1 MHPNPKDTAK
11 VRSRK
16 PRSGF
21 TLIEL
26 LVVLLILSLLLAV
39 VIPTVT
45 QQSDAADATRVAS
58 DLTGLRD
65 AISLF
70 RTNVREFPGDIED
83 LVNLIAANTAGET
96 DIFAN
101 TYSTAERNRW
111 KGPYAELT
119 VPSTATATATAFFT
133 ALDGRVINGLVCFN
147 AEADTFAIAT
157 SNCADSVAAG
167 KTIFAT
173 VRLVWVADTFDFL
186 RVNELIDGSA
196 ETTPRS
202 RGRLRH
208 TINDTVYYL
217 AVPIPR

>member
-1 MHPNPKDTAK
+1 MHLRSKDTVK
-11 VRSRK
+11 GRFRK
-16 PRSGF
+16 LPRGF

-65 AISLF
+65 GISLF
-70 RTNVREFPGDIED
+70 STNVREFPGDVED
-83 LVNLIAANTAGET
+83 LVNLIATTGDA
-96 DIFAN
+96 DIFGS

-111 KGPYAELT
+111 KGPYVELT
-119 VPSTATATATAFFT
+119 VPSTTAATGTAFFT
-133 ALDGRVINGLVCFN
+133 ALDGAVINGLVCFN
-147 AEADTFAIAT
+147 AEADSLAIAT
-157 SNCADSVAAG
+157 ANCADSVAAG

-173 VRLVWVADTFDFL
+173 VRLAGIGDTADFL
-186 RVNELIDGSA
+186 RVNGLIDGSSEA
-196 ETTPRS
+196 NPRN

-208 TINDTVYYL
+208 FKDTIYYL